1 MEAKP
6 IQDLI
11 EKKKPFRIE
20 TAAGRVF
27 EVPHRDFISFSARKT
42 SLIVNYNENGR

>member
-11 EKKKPFRIE
+11 EKNKPFRIE
-20 TAAGRVF
+20 TAAGHIF
-27 EVPHRDFISFSARKT
+27 EVLHRDLFPFQRGKQPW
-42 SLIVNYNENGR
+42 L